1 MKQPK
6 KLKKLDTVPFE
17 PREVRGENG
26 HTFLRRLKFFIE
38 HEAKL
43 IDLEDFL

>member
-1 MKQPK
+1 MKEPK
-6 KLKKLDTVPFE
+6 KTKPKSVPFE

-26 HTFLRRLKFFIE
+26 YTFLRRLKFFIE